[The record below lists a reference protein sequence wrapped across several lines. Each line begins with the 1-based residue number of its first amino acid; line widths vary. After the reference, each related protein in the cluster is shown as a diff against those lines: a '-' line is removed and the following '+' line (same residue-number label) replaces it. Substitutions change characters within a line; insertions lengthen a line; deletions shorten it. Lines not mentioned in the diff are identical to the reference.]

1 MGTTTVEVR
10 CSSTV
15 CLGTEVSSFSPGQ
28 PGFMT
33 ETSSGRKRTRHHRHH
48 QQPRPIP
55 PRLLNHQII
64 QWGTTHHPRPL
75 QVIWIVMH
83 LVNGGIWKICYSCS
97 WLFSLLE
104 LNMLFISGA
113 SPSSNSGGKE
123 VKGKMHT
130 YYQVLIDSR
139 DCPYITH
146 KTQTESVTFLGNHSE
161 NARNL
166 YAVPG
171 KTYLYYILL
180 RLFKLPDHCLRL
192 CRLLRSFY
200 SFRLGLCCP

>member
-1 MGTTTVEVR
+1 MRPVFVTDLLRLANLSLRKLMGTTTVEVR

-15 CLGTEVSSFSPGQ
+15 CSGTEVSSFSPGQ

-33 ETSSGRKRTRHHRHH
+33 ETSSGRKRTLHHRHH

-55 PRLLNHQII
+55 PRLNHQII
-64 QWGTTHHPRPL
+64 QWDTTHHPRPL
-75 QVIWIVMH
+75 QVNWIVMH
-83 LVNGGIWKICYSCS
+83 LVNGGVWKICYSRL

-104 LNMLFISGA
+104 LNKLFISGA

-171 KTYLYYILL
+171 KL
-180 RLFKLPDHCLRL
+180 
-192 CRLLRSFY
+192 SA
-200 SFRLGLCCP
+200 